1 MEENISLA
9 IFYERLSDSEKRC
22 LSEILELEE
31 EKLTLA
37 TKTESKIVSDIKK
50 MIEGEIK

>member
-1 MEENISLA
+1 MEENVSLT
-9 IFYERLSDSEKRC
+9 IFFERLSNSEKEC

-37 TKTESKIVSDIKK
+37 TKTEAKIISDIKK
-50 MIEGEIK
+50 MIEGKIK